1 MIKRK
6 DLQDAITAVE
16 NDRECMQN
24 CYKLATLYTM
34 YDHLYPEAA
43 KSESIQEEKIVDY
56 GDSEFLK
63 AIKGKDPG
71 DVWLLMDELMSTIQI
86 LQPKLYESVI
96 RRLKS

>member
-16 NDRECMQN
+16 NDKECMQN

-34 YDHLYPEAA
+34 YDHLYPETA
-43 KSESIQEEKIVDY
+43 KNESIQQDKIVDY
-56 GDSEFLK
+56 GDSEFFK

-71 DVWLLMDELMSTIQI
+71 DVWPLMDELMSTIQL
-86 LQPKLYESVI
+86 LQPRLYDSVL
-96 RRLKS
+96 RRLKG

>member
-1 MIKRK
+1 MIQRK

-34 YDHLYPEAA
+34 YDHLYPDQPKAQNQCSVE
-43 KSESIQEEKIVDY
+43 DF
-56 GDSEFLK
+56 GDSEFLQ

-71 DVWLLMDELMSTIQI
+71 NVWRLMDELMETVKI
-86 LQPKLYESVI
+86 LQPKLYDSVI
-96 RRLKS
+96 RRLKA